1 MKKQMIA
8 LLLSAVLMT
17 STAFA
22 AWSPVDFH
30 GGSLSGIVADGE
42 TLLVSDVFNKVVWRV
57 TDDGVQQAVG
67 QIGIPGL
74 NGEPLGKYDDG
85 TLETALFMEPW
96 AMTPFLN
103 GYAITDTEANVVR
116 YFDETGVFTAVGG
129 KEAGNQNGT
138 GTSARFDSPTGLAT
152 GPDGEV
158 YIADTGNGAIR
169 VMSEK
174 GKVTTLVSGLADPT
188 GLYWADDAL
197 YVAETGR
204 SRILRIENGSVEV
217 IAGNGTA
224 LGNDEYQGAYVDGP
238 IEIAR
243 FDHPQGIAVDE
254 DGAIYVADTGN
265 HAVRKID
272 EGRVSTLAVS
282 RETPGTPVQPRS
294 ILIQSDTLL
303 VTDLFAQTLLEIDLT
318 PVSYVDIPANHWCA
332 EYIYDATE
340 RNITGGTGGGY
351 FSPNCPVTRAMLV
364 VMLSRLHQNVDG
376 NAVINGESTFSDV
389 AEDAWC
395 AEAIR
400 WAADLE
406 VVTGYTDGRFGPDD
420 PITRQQLVTIL
431 YRYASMM
438 GYDVSAGEDTNIL
451 SYTDALSISE
461 YAIHGAQW
469 ACREGIVSGYTDGSF
484 KPHGQATRAH
494 TVKILMTAMDAFG
507 I

>member
-1 MKKQMIA
+1 MMA
-8 LLLSAVLMT
+8 T
-17 STAFA
+17 TAFG

-30 GGSLSGIVADGE
+30 GGALSGIVTDGD

-57 TDDGVQQAVG
+57 TEDGTVKQAVG

-96 AMTPFLN
+96 AMTPFLD

-116 YFDETGVFTAVGG
+116 YFDETGVFTAVGSE
-129 KEAGNQNGT
+129 KAGNKNAT

-169 VMSEK
+169 VMNEK
-174 GKVTTLVSGLADPT
+174 GQVTTLLSGLADPT
-188 GLYWADDAL
+188 GLYWADGAL

-204 SRILRIENGSVEV
+204 CRILRVEDSRVEV
-217 IAGNGTA
+217 IAGEGTA
-224 LGNDEYQGAYVDGP
+224 LGDGEYQGAYMDGP
-238 IEIAR
+238 VEVAR
-243 FDHPQGIAVDE
+243 FDHPQGVAVDE
-254 DGAIYVADTGN
+254 DGTIYVADTGN
-265 HAVRKID
+265 HAVRKIAD
-272 EGRVSTLAVS
+272 GRVSTLAVS
-282 RETPGTPVQPRS
+282 RETPETPVQPRS
-294 ILIQSDTLL
+294 ILIRDDTLL

-318 PVSYVDIPANHWCA
+318 PVNYVDIPTGHWCA
-332 EYIYDATE
+332 EYIYNATE

-351 FSPNCPVTRAMLV
+351 FSPNRPVTRAMLV

-376 NAVINGESTFSDV
+376 NAVIGGAAVFSDV

-395 AEAIR
+395 ADAIQ
-400 WAADLE
+400 WAADLGI
-406 VVTGYTDGRFGPDD
+406 VTGYADGRFKPND
-420 PITRQQLVTIL
+420 PITRQQLATIL
-431 YRYASMM
+431 YRYATTM
-438 GYDVSAGEDTNIL
+438 GYDVSEGEDTNIL
-451 SYTDALSISE
+451 SYNDAHTIGE
-461 YAIHGAQW
+461 YAIPGVQW
-469 ACREGIVSGYTDGSF
+469 ACGAGVMSGYENGSL

-494 TVKILMTAMDAFG
+494 TVKMLMTAMDAFG